1 LYDNLKSAVL
11 ERQGDAI
18 RFNPALLDFAAHYRF
33 EPRPVAVARGNE
45 KGRVERAIRFVRD
58 AFFAA
63 RSFTDLDD
71 LNAQA
76 DAWCNGPAADRRCP
90 DRDSGSV
97 RDAFVEESAHLLKL
111 PDNPYPVIERLPVSV
126 GKTPYVRFDQNDYS
140 IPHIHVRK
148 TLTILADPDRVRVVE
163 GQDVLASHRRTYGK
177 GDRIEDPAHIQA
189 LVDRKREA
197 RRHRATDQLAIVAPA
212 SQDLLV
218 RAAER
223 GDNLGTITA
232 GLMRLLQ
239 RYGAAELQAGIKEAL
254 DRGVPHTNAVRLALE
269 HRRESR
275 RQEPPVSLILPA
287 HIRDRDAAVRTHSL
301 DTYDKLTEIGHDE
314 A

>member
-1 LYDNLKSAVL
+1 M
-11 ERQGDAI
+11 G
-18 RFNPALLDFAAHYRF
+18 PAGVVVTMPDWMFDPVICAEKPMGA
-33 EPRPVAVARGNE
+33 PRV
-45 KGRVERAIRFVRD
+45 
-58 AFFAA
+58 
-63 RSFTDLDD
+63 DLD
-71 LNAQA
+71 
-76 DAWCNGPAADRRCP
+76 
-90 DRDSGSV
+90 
-97 RDAFVEESAHLLKL
+97 
-111 PDNPYPVIERLPVSV
+111 
-126 GKTPYVRFDQNDYS
+126 
-140 IPHIHVRK
+140 
-148 TLTILADPDRVRVVE
+148 
-163 GQDVLASHRRTYGK
+163 
-177 GDRIEDPAHIQA
+177 A
-189 LVDRKREA
+189 LVDLKRLLMDPTDSRHSSDDKREA